1 MWNLCHFRVKLAII
15 PEKDYIGF
23 IFMPF
28 GLIIFMPFGLIIIEY
43 HSDHDSS
50 NRKNQL
56 KRKNHEWIIMFLC
69 NVNIHTK

>member
-1 MWNLCHFRVKLAII
+1 
-15 PEKDYIGF
+15 
-23 IFMPF
+23 
-28 GLIIFMPFGLIIIEY
+28 MPFGLIIIEY

-69 NVNIHTK
+69 IVNIHTK